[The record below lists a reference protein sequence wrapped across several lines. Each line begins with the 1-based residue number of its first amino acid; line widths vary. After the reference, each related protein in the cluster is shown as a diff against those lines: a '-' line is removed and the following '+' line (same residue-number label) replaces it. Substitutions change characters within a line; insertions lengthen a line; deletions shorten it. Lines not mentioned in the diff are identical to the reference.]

1 MGTTQNSLSAHRLK
15 PDPYLDEFKRI
26 NEQVYFYAPSKSD
39 AEGDSSD
46 PANQPDLLFICS
58 WMYASSRNVK
68 KYIAGYKEMFP
79 NTPIL
84 LHKQQGADIFWNSF
98 ATQRK
103 TVQPVLKLV
112 RSLVENKSPAKLRV
126 LTHVFSNGGSYT
138 ANFLTD
144 NYLKATAEL
153 FPISA
158 LILDSTPSYPNLSLA
173 YAAVSEMLPKSGV
186 VRILG
191 SGAIWAYLAVHEVV
205 RTALGQENFN
215 HSLRRKLNDPK
226 GPYTQGTVKRLYIYS
241 KGDRLV
247 PAADVEAHA
256 KDAVEVIGE
265 ERVQTEDFGNSRH
278 VGHMIADPER
288 YWKIIHDL
296 WRETVNEQ

>member
-15 PDPYLDEFKRI
+15 PDPYLDEFERI

-103 TVQPVLKLV
+103 NVQPVLKLV

-173 YAAVSEMLPKSGV
+173 YAAVSEELFES
-186 VRILG
+186 
-191 SGAIWAYLAVHEVV
+191 S
-205 RTALGQENFN
+205 
-215 HSLRRKLNDPK
+215 
-226 GPYTQGTVKRLYIYS
+226 
-241 KGDRLV
+241 
-247 PAADVEAHA
+247 
-256 KDAVEVIGE
+256 
-265 ERVQTEDFGNSRH
+265 
-278 VGHMIADPER
+278 DPEPFGHISR
-288 YWKIIHDL
+288 SMRLFELHSGKRISTTRSGENSTIQRGHIHKALSNGFISTPKAIDWFLLPMSKHMRKTQSRPLEKNGCRPKISGTAAMLAI
-296 WRETVNEQ
+296 